1 MLNLICG
8 RESLPSL
15 QPVTVCRAAAA
26 KDSPPP
32 SRLHQPPGVVVLG
45 GGAAGLLAAMTAG
58 RRGRPVVVLE
68 RNADVGRKIK
78 ISGGGRCNFTNV
90 SPNMEHGYHSSSSSS
105 SSAVAPTGRD
115 DSSRSKFF
123 QRAFSRYPPEKF
135 IALVE
140 SHGIKFHEK
149 KLGQLFCSHS
159 AHHIVDMLREECSVA
174 RVKIKT
180 DSLVTGVEQVRQET
194 SGVRY
199 RVTYQ
204 KIQASD
210 KQSREPG
217 EVIGEET
224 IDAEAI
230 VVASGGLSFAKA
242 CGSTD
247 LAHRIAESFGL
258 EVHGVRP
265 GLVPLLLSA
274 SEKWTSRLVGV
285 SLEVKATIGS
295 APGFVEN
302 LLFTHK
308 GVSGPAVLQASS
320 FWGPGGIS
328 DGMPL
333 QLDLLP
339 RMDLKTL
346 TEWLERKAQKG
357 SERVER
363 GRRPLPGSEDLCQKF
378 PRRFAEA
385 FWHCRAVPSLGVEP
399 TAGLQDLSPELL
411 SKLAQLLK
419 GWEITIAGT
428 EGYPKA
434 EVTCGGVNTEELSDE
449 TMESFKHPG
458 LYFIGEAVDVT
469 GWLGGYNFQWAWA
482 SGHAAGSAC

>member
-1 MLNLICG
+1 MPTLL
-8 RESLPSL
+8 
-15 QPVTVCRAAAA
+15 PVTVCRAAA

-32 SRLHQPPGVVVLG
+32 SQQRPRPVVVLG

-68 RNADVGRKIK
+68 RNADIGRKIK

-90 SPNMEHGYHSSSSSS
+90 SPNIEHGYHSSSGSS
-105 SSAVAPTGRD
+105 SSASDSTGRD
-115 DSSRSKFF
+115 ASTRHKFF
-123 QRAFSRYPPEKF
+123 DKAFSRYPPEKF

-159 AHHIVDMLREECSVA
+159 AHHIVDMLRQECGVA
-174 RVKIKT
+174 RVKICT
-180 DSLVTGVEQVRQET
+180 NSLVTGVEPVRQEA

-199 RVTYQ
+199 RVTFQ
-204 KIQASD
+204 KIRASD
-210 KQSREPG
+210 RRSATNQ
-217 EVIGEET
+217 EVLGEET
-224 IDAEAI
+224 VDAESI
-230 VVASGGLSFAKA
+230 IVASGGLSFARA

-247 LAHRIAESFGL
+247 LAHQIANSFGL

-265 GLVPLLLSA
+265 GLVPLLLPA
-274 SEKWTSRLVGV
+274 TEKWTSNLVGV
-285 SLEVKATIGS
+285 SLEVKASIGS

-320 FWGPGGIS
+320 FWGPGGIG

-333 QLDLLP
+333 KLDLLP
-339 RMDLKTL
+339 RIDLKTL
-346 TEWLERKAQKG
+346 TEWLERKARRG

-363 GRRPLPGSEDLCQKF
+363 GRRPLPGSEELCQKF

-385 FWHCRAVPSLGVEP
+385 FWHYRAAPLLGVEP
-399 TAGLQDLSPELL
+399 TMGLHDLSPELL
-411 SKLAQLLK
+411 LRLAQLLK
-419 GWEITIAGT
+419 QWEIAIAGT

-434 EVTCGGVNTEELSDE
+434 EVTCGGVKTEELSDE
-449 TMESFKHPG
+449 TMESLRHPG
-458 LYFIGEAVDVT
+458 LYFVGEAVDVT